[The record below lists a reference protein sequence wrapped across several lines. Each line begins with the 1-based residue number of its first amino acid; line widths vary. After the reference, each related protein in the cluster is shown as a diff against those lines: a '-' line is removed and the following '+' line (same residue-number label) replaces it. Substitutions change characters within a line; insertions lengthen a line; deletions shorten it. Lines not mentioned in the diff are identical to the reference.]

1 MSFLIRNL
9 GQIVS
14 LVGWIALWSLGGIWI
29 ARRAFNLRPN
39 EQALVGLAVGL
50 VMEDLLV
57 NFLGFVL
64 PFELACW
71 IGVSLIFA
79 IGLVLA
85 LTGPQPGGRRSL
97 RSLLPTLVPG
107 QWLVLLILVALFYG
121 IGRGMAIFDDYAHL
135 PTVSLMA
142 TGDVP
147 PHFSLDPG
155 VPYGY
160 HYFLLLVAAQIVR
173 LGDIFPWVALDFARA
188 LSLGLAVLLAAVWV
202 QRLTRSRLAG
212 LLGGAALAFSTG
224 TRWLLL
230 FLPPDFL
237 NRISQVVHMIGSGST
252 SGVDLTTALGAS
264 WAMDGGGPFPFPF
277 AFSNGI
283 LNPGVVAFNGATGLM
298 NYVPVLVLLLT
309 FNRWRG
315 KLVGAVVSVFLVAS
329 TGLLSETGLA
339 LSLAAWVIITGMYA
353 IKNKTL
359 RLPQHFVAWWVVV
372 VAGNLLSLLEGG
384 AFTDLAR
391 NWLQNIFYGQAQ
403 VSYQTIGF
411 QVVLTPAV
419 VSSHLGVLSLF
430 NGYQLIVALAE
441 VGPLLLV
448 LPLVCIWGIKAFRS
462 GRWYEVSFILAGL
475 LSLGMLFV
483 QYSGS
488 TGVRNTSRLYTFV
501 NLCLVYC
508 VPLGWNWA
516 QRRAQAFKIL
526 AGVLLGMTML
536 SGLVLFAVEMVAI
549 PKPVESYYL
558 NELDGRMFKYYWDK
572 LAPGALVFDPVPSR
586 APTVFGRATN
596 SSLTWFEEKP
606 AWKQLAAA
614 PDPVKI
620 KAAGFDYIYLDNL
633 YWGNLDFASRDLLNG
648 PCVKVIQEY
657 ENSMHETRRLLDL
670 RACH

>member
-1 MSFLIRNL
+1 
-9 GQIVS
+9 
-14 LVGWIALWSLGGIWI
+14 
-29 ARRAFNLRPN
+29 
-39 EQALVGLAVGL
+39 
-50 VMEDLLV
+50 
-57 NFLGFVL
+57 
-64 PFELACW
+64 
-71 IGVSLIFA
+71 
-79 IGLVLA
+79 
-85 LTGPQPGGRRSL
+85 
-97 RSLLPTLVPG
+97 
-107 QWLVLLILVALFYG
+107 
-121 IGRGMAIFDDYAHL
+121 
-135 PTVSLMA
+135 
-142 TGDVP
+142 
-147 PHFSLDPG
+147 
-155 VPYGY
+155 
-160 HYFLLLVAAQIVR
+160 
-173 LGDIFPWVALDFARA
+173 
-188 LSLGLAVLLAAVWV
+188 V
-202 QRLTRSRLAG
+202 QRLTRNRLAG

-237 NRISQVVHMIGSGST
+237 NRLSQVVHMIGSGST

-309 FNRWRG
+309 FNRWRS
-315 KLVGAVVSVFLVAS
+315 KLMGAIVSVFLIAS

-339 LSLAAWVIITGMYA
+339 LSLAAWVIITGVYA

-359 RLPQHFVAWWVVV
+359 RLPQTFVAWWVVV

-391 NWLQNIFYGQAQ
+391 NWLQNILYGQAQ

-411 QVVLTPAV
+411 QVVLTPAL

-488 TGVRNTSRLYTFV
+488 TGVRNTSRLYTFA

-549 PKPVESYYL
+549 PKPVESYFL

-572 LAPGALVFDPVPSR
+572 LEPGALVFDPTPSR

-596 SSLTWFEEKP
+596 SSLTWFDEKP

-657 ENSMHETRRLLDL
+657 ENSMHETRRLLDV

>member
-1 MSFLIRNL
+1 M
-9 GQIVS
+9 
-14 LVGWIALWSLGGIWI
+14 WI

-50 VMEDLLV
+50 VMENLLV

-71 IGVSLIFA
+71 VGV
-79 IGLVLA
+79 GLVFAVGLALA
-85 LTGPQPGGRRSL
+85 LTGKPPAERRSL
-97 RSLLPTLVPG
+97 RSLLPAILPG
-107 QWLVLLILVALFYG
+107 QWLVFLVLVALFYG

-147 PHFSLDPG
+147 PHFSLDPA

-160 HYFLLLVAAQIVR
+160 HYFLLLVAAQVVR

-188 LSLGLAVLLAAVWV
+188 LSLGLAVLLAAIWV

-212 LLGGAALAFSTG
+212 LLGGAAMAFSTG

-237 NRISQVVHMIGSGST
+237 DRVSRVVHMIGSGST
-252 SGVDLTTALGAS
+252 SGVDLVTALGSS

-298 NYVPVLVLLLT
+298 NYVPVIVLLLT

-315 KLVGAVVSVFLVAS
+315 KFGWPGAVVSIFLVAS
-329 TGLLSETGLA
+329 SGLLSETGLA
-339 LSLAAWVIITGMYA
+339 LSLAAWVIITGVYA

-359 RLPQHFVAWWVVV
+359 RLPRSFVVWWMVLI
-372 VAGNLLSLLEGG
+372 AGNLLSLLEGG

-391 NWLQNIFYGQAQ
+391 NWLQNILYGQSQ

-411 QVVLTPAV
+411 QVVLTPAI

-441 VGPLLLV
+441 VGPLLLI
-448 LPLVCIWGIKAFRS
+448 LPLVCFWGIKAFRS
-462 GRWYEVSFILAGL
+462 GRWYEASFILAGV
-475 LSLGMLFV
+475 LSFGMLFI

-508 VPLGWNWA
+508 VPLVWIWV
-516 QRRAQAFKIL
+516 QRRKQALKYV

-549 PKPVESYYL
+549 PKPVESYFL

-572 LAPGALVFDPVPSR
+572 LEPGALVFDPSPSR
-586 APTVFGRATN
+586 APTVFGRATD

-648 PCVKVIQEY
+648 ACVKVVQEY
-657 ENSMHETRRLLDL
+657 ENSMHETRRLLDI
-670 RACH
+670 RACR

>member
-71 IGVSLIFA
+71 IGVGLVFVA
-79 IGLVLA
+79 GLVLA
-85 LTGPQPGGRRSL
+85 LTGEQPGGRRSL
-97 RSLLPTLVPG
+97 RSLLPSLVPG

-147 PHFSLDPG
+147 PHFSLDPS

-188 LSLGLAVLLAAVWV
+188 LSLGMAVLLAAIWV

-212 LLGGAALAFSTG
+212 LLGGAALAFGTG

-237 NRISQVVHMIGSGST
+237 NRISQVVQMIGSGST
-252 SGVDLTTALGAS
+252 SGTDLASALGRS

-309 FNRWRG
+309 FNRWRS
-315 KLVGAVVSVFLVAS
+315 KLVGAMVSVFLVAS
-329 TGLLSETGLA
+329 AGLLSETGLA
-339 LSLAAWVIITGMYA
+339 LSLAAWVIITAVYA

-359 RLPQHFVAWWVVV
+359 RLPRPFVAWWVVV

-391 NWLQNIFYGQAQ
+391 NWLQNILYGQAQ

-462 GRWYEVSFILAGL
+462 ERWYEVSFILAGL

-508 VPLGWNWA
+508 VPLGWAWA

-549 PKPVESYYL
+549 PKPVESYFL
-558 NELDGRMFKYYWDK
+558 NELDGRMFKYYWNK
-572 LAPGALVFDPVPSR
+572 LEPGALVFDPSPSR

-596 SSLTWFEEKP
+596 SSLTWFDEKP

-657 ENSMHETRRLLDL
+657 ENSMHETRRLLDI